1 MERLG
6 IGIIGCGNISEAY
19 LKAASYFPILDIKGI
34 ADIRHEAAEA
44 RAAQFGL
51 RAMSVDELLADPSI
65 EIIVN
70 LTIPAAHVEVGLK
83 ALAAGKHVH
92 SEKPLGLTTAE
103 ARPLLQMAKERGLRV
118 GCAPDTFLGGSHQT
132 CRKLIDEG
140 AIGRPLAGSA
150 FFMCPGHERW
160 HPNPAFY
167 YAKGGGPML
176 DMGPYY
182 ITALVNLIGPVA
194 RVAGITSRAR
204 SEREITS
211 EPLKGT
217 MIPVEVATHVAGTLE
232 FVSGAVVSIAM
243 SFDVPRHRHR
253 PIELYGTDG
262 SLSVPDPEPLLRR
275 DRARHRGQGLDGT
288 ADRAS
293 LRERQL
299 PDHRRRRHGPCHPIR
314 TPASRVG
321 RARVPCPR
329 GHGGIPGV
337 VGSGSPRHHRI
348 AARAA
353 GDAADDASV
362 RLAGLDTKGKAGGQ
376 TMREALIVW
385 GGWSGHEPEQCASI
399 IAGMLEEEGFKV
411 YVENSTEAFADPGL
425 SDMSLIVPIY
435 TMSKIEKEELS
446 NLTAAVRGGV
456 GLAGYHGGMCDAF
469 REAVEYQFMCGGQW
483 VAHPGNIIDYRVNIT
498 RPDDPIMQGIRD
510 FDYRSEQYYMHVD
523 PSNEVLATTTFSG
536 EHAPLDR
543 RRGHAGRVEAPP
555 RRRAGLLQLPRA
567 CGERVRRAGD
577 AHHPQA
583 RHALGCALNI
593 RPMGGMIRAGAETQL
608 SGRLL
613 AARHHDQGNSA
624 ADRRH

>member
-34 ADIRHEAAEA
+34 ADIRPEAAEA

-51 RAMSVDELLADPSI
+51 RAMSVDEMLADPSI
-65 EIIVN
+65 QIVVN
-70 LTIPAAHVEVGLK
+70 LTIPAAHVEVGLR

-103 ARPLLQMAKERGLRV
+103 ARPLLHMAQERGLRV

-150 FFMCPGHERW
+150 YFMCPGHERW

-253 PIELYGTDG
+253 PIELYGTAG
-262 SLSVPDPEPLLRR
+262 SLSVPDPNRFFGAIEL
-275 DRARHRGQGLDGT
+275 AT
-288 ADRAS
+288 AAKDWTEQPTEHPYASGNYRIIGVADMAHAIQSGRSHRAS
-293 LRERQL
+293 GE
-299 PDHRRRRHGPCHPIR
+299 
-314 TPASRVG
+314 
-321 RARVPCPR
+321 
-329 GHGGIPGV
+329 
-337 VGSGSPRHHRI
+337 
-348 AARAA
+348 
-353 GDAADDASV
+353 
-362 RLAGLDTKGKAGGQ
+362 LAFH
-376 TMREALIVW
+376 ALEV
-385 GGWSGHEPEQCASI
+385 
-399 IAGMLEEEGFKV
+399 M
-411 YVENSTEAFADPGL
+411 EAFQVS
-425 SDMSLIVPIY
+425 SDRGSHVTIESRPERPAMLPTTLQFGSL
-435 TMSKIEKEELS
+435 
-446 NLTAAVRGGV
+446 N
-456 GLAGYHGGMCDAF
+456 
-469 REAVEYQFMCGGQW
+469 
-483 VAHPGNIIDYRVNIT
+483 
-498 RPDDPIMQGIRD
+498 
-510 FDYRSEQYYMHVD
+510 
-523 PSNEVLATTTFSG
+523 
-536 EHAPLDR
+536 
-543 RRGHAGRVEAPP
+543 
-555 RRRAGLLQLPRA
+555 
-567 CGERVRRAGD
+567 
-577 AHHPQA
+577 
-583 RHALGCALNI
+583 
-593 RPMGGMIRAGAETQL
+593 
-608 SGRLL
+608 
-613 AARHHDQGNSA
+613 
-624 ADRRH
+624 